1 MGVLD
6 EKSFEAAVA
15 ACPACGGRE
24 LVIESYLDRKVMM
37 MVGEASDAGRWVYD
51 GEKFVDG
58 VFRVACASCAHQVFA
73 SDACPRC
80 NAEGTLPATRA
91 TMTRLAVPKKCPG
104 CGEFELMSLAMVP
117 ARAHYS
123 GGRAAPPK
131 PLCEHGEP
139 GFHVVAFACESC
151 DAATVS
157 KVCALCDAP
166 GPLRPRP

>member
-24 LVIESYLDRKVMM
+24 LLIDSYIDRKVMM
-37 MVGEASDAGRWVYD
+37 MVGEPSDAGRWVYD

-58 VFRVACASCAHQVFA
+58 TFRIACATCAHVAFA

-80 NAEGTLPATRA
+80 NQAGTLPATRA
-91 TMTRLAVPKKCPG
+91 ATTRMPVPKKCPG

-117 ARAHYS
+117 ARAQYS

-131 PLCEHGEP
+131 ALCEPGEP

-151 DAATVS
+151 DAATVTQA
-157 KVCALCDAP
+157 CALCDAP